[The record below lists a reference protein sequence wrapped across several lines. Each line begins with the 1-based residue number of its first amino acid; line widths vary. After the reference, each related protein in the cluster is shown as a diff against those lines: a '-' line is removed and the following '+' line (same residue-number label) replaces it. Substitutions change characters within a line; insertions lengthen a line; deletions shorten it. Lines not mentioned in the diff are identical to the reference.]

1 MPLHKDL
8 TGAELHEPK
17 GVESALSG
25 TVYVANGVGSG
36 SWSNLGG
43 NSVTLTA
50 MTSKDGKLTI
60 PTGANLQQALQL
72 ILDFIDP
79 TTPTTP

>member
-1 MPLHKDL
+1 MPLHRDL

-25 TVYVANGVGSG
+25 TVYVANGSGSG
-36 SWSNLGG
+36 SWTNLGG
-43 NSVTLTA
+43 DRVTLTIL
-50 MTSKDGKLTI
+50 TSEGGNLTI

-79 TTPTTP
+79 TTP

>member
-25 TVYVANGVGSG
+25 TVYVANGSGSG
-36 SWSNLGG
+36 SWANLGG
-43 NSVTLTA
+43 DRVTLTTL
-50 MTSKDGKLTI
+50 TSEGGNLTI

-72 ILDFIDP
+72 ILDFVDP
-79 TTPTTP
+79 TTP

>member
-25 TVYVANGVGSG
+25 TVYVADGSGSG
-36 SWSNLGG
+36 SWTNLGG
-43 NSVTLTA
+43 DRVTLTTL
-50 MTSKDGKLTI
+50 TSEGGNLTI

-72 ILDFIDP
+72 ILDFVDP
-79 TTPTTP
+79 TTP

>member
-1 MPLHKDL
+1 MPLHRDL

-25 TVYVANGVGSG
+25 TVYVANGSGSG
-36 SWSNLGG
+36 VWSNLGG
-43 NSVTLTA
+43 NRVTLTTL
-50 MTSKDGKLTI
+50 TSEGGNLTI

-72 ILDFIDP
+72 IIDFIDP
-79 TTPTTP
+79 TTP

>member
-1 MPLHKDL
+1 MPLHRDL
-8 TGAELHEPK
+8 TGTELHEPK

-25 TVYVANGVGSG
+25 TVYVANGSGSG
-36 SWSNLGG
+36 SWTNLGG
-43 NSVTLTA
+43 NRVTLTTL
-50 MTSKDGKLTI
+50 TSEGGNLTI

-79 TTPTTP
+79 TTP

>member
-1 MPLHKDL
+1 MPLHRDL

-25 TVYVANGVGSG
+25 TVYVANGSGSG
-36 SWSNLGG
+36 VWSNLGG
-43 NSVTLTA
+43 DRVTLTTL
-50 MTSKDGKLTI
+50 TSEGGNLTI

-72 ILDFIDP
+72 IIDFIDP
-79 TTPTTP
+79 TTP

>member
-1 MPLHKDL
+1 MPLHRDL

-25 TVYVANGVGSG
+25 TVYVANGSGSG
-36 SWSNLGG
+36 VWSNLGG
-43 NSVTLTA
+43 DRVTLNTL
-50 MTSKDGKLTI
+50 TSEGGNLTI

-72 ILDFIDP
+72 IIDFIDP
-79 TTPTTP
+79 TTP

>member
-25 TVYVANGVGSG
+25 TVYVANGSGSG
-36 SWSNLGG
+36 SWTNLGG
-43 NSVTLTA
+43 DRVTLTTL
-50 MTSKDGKLTI
+50 TSEGGNLTI

-72 ILDFIDP
+72 ILDFVDP
-79 TTPTTP
+79 TTP

>member
-8 TGAELHEPK
+8 TGAEIHEPK

-25 TVYVANGVGSG
+25 TVYVANGSGSG
-36 SWSNLGG
+36 SWTNLGG
-43 NSVTLTA
+43 NRVTLTTL
-50 MTSKDGKLTI
+50 TSEGGNLTI

-72 ILDFIDP
+72 ILDFIDQ
-79 TTPTTP
+79 TTP

>member
-25 TVYVANGVGSG
+25 TVYVADGSGSG
-36 SWSNLGG
+36 SWTNLGG
-43 NSVTLTA
+43 NRVTLTTL
-50 MTSKDGKLTI
+50 TSEGGNLTI

-72 ILDFIDP
+72 ILDFVDP
-79 TTPTTP
+79 TTP

>member
-1 MPLHKDL
+1 MPLHRDL

-25 TVYVANGVGSG
+25 TVYVANGSGSG
-36 SWSNLGG
+36 VWSNLG
-43 NSVTLTA
+43 SDRVTL
-50 MTSKDGKLTI
+50 MTLTSEGGNLTI

-72 ILDFIDP
+72 IIDFIDP
-79 TTPTTP
+79 TTP

>member
-36 SWSNLGG
+36 SWDNLGG
-43 NSVTLTA
+43 NRVTLTTL
-50 MTSKDGKLTI
+50 TSEGGNLTI
-60 PTGANLQQALQL
+60 PNGSNLQQALQL
-72 ILDFIDP
+72 ILDFVDP
-79 TTPTTP
+79 TTP